1 MLAQEY
7 ADTLVIHILLLFDPV
22 PCLWLVNATLV
33 LGGILNES
41 FRSSLRYVCYPPTGR
56 TDWCRFHLPTGDAGS
71 FNSRAW
77 MHRCVARTIAML
89 ILDFMT
95 FVFRNRTFLIS
106 WRGFLQGSVVLL
118 RLHFQALHHMKLL
131 EAKSDCVGPGK
142 LWMKFP
148 FVHAEGP
155 HPVSDECWR
164 VEHDS
169 QYARPQ
175 CNQFDVSRYSL
186 FCWYRPPFGLFNICA
201 TTW

>member
-1 MLAQEY
+1 MRYFLRE
-7 ADTLVIHILLLFDPV
+7 T
-22 PCLWLVNATLV
+22 
-33 LGGILNES
+33 
-41 FRSSLRYVCYPPTGR
+41 FRSSLRYVCYPPTRG
-56 TDWCRFHLPTGDAGS
+56 TDWCRFHRGRWFFQLEGMRDP
-71 FNSRAW
+71 R
-77 MHRCVARTIAML
+77 MHRCLARTIAML

-106 WRGFLQGSVVLL
+106 WRGFLQGFVV
-118 RLHFQALHHMKLL
+118 LHFQALHHMKLQ

-142 LWMKFP
+142 LWRKFP
-148 FVHAEGP
+148 FVYDHGKEGLR
-155 HPVSDECWR
+155 PVSDAWWR
-164 VEHDS
+164 VEHGS